1 MKPPQQPD
9 STPHTGQ
16 LRNDS
21 PARAMRATWRSAR
34 DKDAGTAAQAEAA
47 TGAQRGKAARADA
60 GAPRDSGPAEA
71 GDASMAG
78 WQRPL
83 ASPYHPIPVAP
94 RSRYRPWLWAVLF
107 GLLLGALG
115 LGLASAW
122 ISGLDISKLEHP
134 LPEAS
139 FVLDASGQPVSE
151 LSSSKIEPVPLAQ
164 MPKHLQHAI
173 VAVEDRRFY
182 EHRGYDLRS
191 IARALMRD
199 LQSGS
204 FDEGGSTITQQLA
217 KNMFLS
223 SDKTLTRKIKEL
235 GYAIKIHFAYSKDEI
250 LELYLNSIYFGEG
263 QWGVEGAAQ
272 HYFGK
277 PVNKVTLAEAAL
289 LAGLPKAPSRY
300 SPVKHPE
307 EALTRRNLVLSLMK
321 EQQLIEAADYGQ
333 AVAEPIRLK
342 AESGESLK
350 GKFPAFVDYV
360 MDEAETKYGFTEQQL
375 LTMGLRIHTTMDL
388 TVQQSAEAVFARQE
402 LFPASPDQKLVQ
414 AAAVV
419 LEPASGAV
427 RAVIGGRGEQTYRG
441 FNRATELKRQPGST
455 FKPLAVYGPAL
466 EHGYTPDSMLFDGEL
481 DIGGYRPRDW
491 DGQTRGEVS
500 LREAVTR
507 SWNIPAVWLL
517 NEIGLNTG
525 LDYLR
530 RSGIT
535 LPAADKHLSLA
546 LGGLS
551 EGVSPLQMAQAYAA
565 IANQGVMQE
574 AHAIT
579 RITTKDG
586 KPVIEAHPQRTDVTA
601 PVHAYTL
608 RTLLQEAVTSG
619 TGQAALLNG
628 RPTAGKT
635 GTTQLPAT
643 QEFAAVGQ
651 NGAKDAW
658 FVGFTPELAAA
669 VWVGYDQTDRNHYLT
684 TSGGAVPATL
694 FKEMM
699 TRALQGVPVKDF
711 PVPEEVQRAIE
722 QARKQAEDQER
733 ERQRKSEEDIEK
745 PDKRDYRFF
754 ENKYDRKEDK
764 KKNRKHDDD
773 DD

>member
-1 MKPPQQPD
+1 
-9 STPHTGQ
+9 
-16 LRNDS
+16 
-21 PARAMRATWRSAR
+21 
-34 DKDAGTAAQAEAA
+34 
-47 TGAQRGKAARADA
+47 
-60 GAPRDSGPAEA
+60 
-71 GDASMAG
+71 SMAG

-94 RSRYRPWLWAVLF
+94 RRRYRPWLWAVLF

-419 LEPASGAV
+419 LEPASGA
-427 RAVIGGRGEQTYRG
+427 
-441 FNRATELKRQPGST
+441 
-455 FKPLAVYGPAL
+455 
-466 EHGYTPDSMLFDGEL
+466 
-481 DIGGYRPRDW
+481 
-491 DGQTRGEVS
+491 
-500 LREAVTR
+500 
-507 SWNIPAVWLL
+507 
-517 NEIGLNTG
+517 
-525 LDYLR
+525 
-530 RSGIT
+530 
-535 LPAADKHLSLA
+535 
-546 LGGLS
+546 
-551 EGVSPLQMAQAYAA
+551 
-565 IANQGVMQE
+565 
-574 AHAIT
+574 
-579 RITTKDG
+579 
-586 KPVIEAHPQRTDVTA
+586 
-601 PVHAYTL
+601 
-608 RTLLQEAVTSG
+608 
-619 TGQAALLNG
+619 
-628 RPTAGKT
+628 
-635 GTTQLPAT
+635 
-643 QEFAAVGQ
+643 
-651 NGAKDAW
+651 
-658 FVGFTPELAAA
+658 
-669 VWVGYDQTDRNHYLT
+669 
-684 TSGGAVPATL
+684 
-694 FKEMM
+694 
-699 TRALQGVPVKDF
+699 
-711 PVPEEVQRAIE
+711 
-722 QARKQAEDQER
+722 
-733 ERQRKSEEDIEK
+733 
-745 PDKRDYRFF
+745 
-754 ENKYDRKEDK
+754 
-764 KKNRKHDDD
+764 
-773 DD
+773 